1 MDQVLFCPF
10 CGEAFEGETTCPE
23 HELTLVPWQALPRA
37 AGEGPPADEPLPW
50 SSPRSGRGL
59 VAFGAGLALLA
70 FLVLPLAR
78 VEGDLKMGGT
88 MLQLALGGTPRLWL
102 VPAAAWAQL
111 AILYRRRTPSAM
123 RGARL
128 AVALVALVPVLAC
141 VWTWVGAHEAVAL
154 LARGTQ
160 QQLYLRVDS
169 GAYAMAFAV
178 IAMLAGALRLG
189 IASQKGAAIEVIRQ
203 SR

>member
-10 CGEAFEGETTCPE
+10 CGEGFEGQTTCPE
-23 HELTLVPWQALPRA
+23 HELLLVPWQRLPRQTA
-37 AGEGPPADEPLPW
+37 EPPADEPVPW
-50 SSPRSGRGL
+50 FSPRSGRGSI
-59 VAFGAGLALLA
+59 AFGAALALLA

-111 AILYRRRTPSAM
+111 AILYRRRTPSSM

-141 VWTWVGAHEAVAL
+141 VWTWVGAHDAVAL
-154 LARGTQ
+154 LARGTHQ
-160 QQLYLRVDS
+160 ELHLRAAS
-169 GAYAMAFAV
+169 GAYAMALAV
-178 IAMLAGALRLG
+178 LAMLAGAVRLG
-189 IASQKGAAIEVIRQ
+189 TGGARSA
-203 SR
+203 